1 MIAYPIGRYLVQFG
15 AEEEVVVEED
25 LDVILQPLSTKAE
38 DLIENREAELEAARE
53 EGRAEARAAA
63 QIHLEAILQDQRLD
77 YEKRLGEE
85 RHLWIA
91 EESDKLS
98 ASLTSALSQLEELV
112 TSSVEAILRPFVID
126 SLRRQMVDELASNIS
141 TLLASDYPLIQI
153 SGSADILTVLKD
165 KFASSQATIDYKPD
179 DAADVRIVAQNT
191 VIESQLRAWIKRF
204 DLSKEQ
210 E

>member
-1 MIAYPIGRYLVQFG
+1 
-15 AEEEVVVEED
+15 
-25 LDVILQPLSTKAE
+25 
-38 DLIENREAELEAARE
+38 
-53 EGRAEARAAA
+53 
-63 QIHLEAILQDQRLD
+63 
-77 YEKRLGEE
+77 
-85 RHLWIA
+85 
-91 EESDKLS
+91 
-98 ASLTSALSQLEELV
+98 
-112 TSSVEAILRPFVID
+112 VEAILRPFVID